1 MWDKD
6 KGGDNFL
13 KNVKKQL
20 TTAEPTATPAAVEA
34 MFAIRPGCRGWAGAT
49 MGGGGGG
56 AVRAGGLK

>member
-13 KNVKKQL
+13 KNVKKKL

>member
-6 KGGDNFL
+6 KGGDNL
-13 KNVKKQL
+13 KIVKKL